1 MDTGL
6 LIEIDKGFNPIYG
19 CMNETT
25 LKQFINVFFINDHN
39 LEFLNNNKDDIYDII
54 LNNNYLTD
62 NINFLFGDND
72 INELIIQNLPK
83 EYIDKIYRVFEI
95 DENEI
100 LRNLQDR
107 PVYDDEFYPF
117 ENDFGAASPFFFI

>member
-39 LEFLNNNKDDIYDII
+39 LEFLK
-54 LNNNYLTD
+54 
-62 NINFLFGDND
+62 
-72 INELIIQNLPK
+72 K
-83 EYIDKIYRVFEI
+83 
-95 DENEI
+95 
-100 LRNLQDR
+100 
-107 PVYDDEFYPF
+107 VYY
-117 ENDFGAASPFFFI
+117 SHVISL